1 MNKVILHGRCAKDP
15 EAKTT
20 QSGQTFTRLTI
31 AVDRY
36 TKTGEERKADFIGCT
51 AWGKTAQLLAKYF
64 SKGREILCEGRI
76 QTGSYKGQDGKTV
89 YTTDVVIDSIEFC
102 GSATSAKKEQSD
114 EGEGVPF

>member
-1 MNKVILHGRCAKDP
+1 MNKVFIHGRCAKDP
-15 EAKTT
+15 DVKTT

-36 TKTGEERKADFIGCT
+36 TKAGEEKKADFIGCT

-64 SKGREILCEGRI
+64 QKGREILAEGRI

-89 YTTDVVIDSIEFC
+89 YTTDVILDRVEFC
-102 GSATSAKKEQSD
+102 GSAGAKKEQADNDD
-114 EGEGVPF
+114 EVPF